1 MEKDI
6 IFKTINRLL
15 ARANRP
21 LLEKHPALWVQGYPW
36 VLFMLLP
43 ISLLMLLLLQTDT
56 EQPGTTG
63 FTMQILFPF
72 FPLIFLWMGL
82 GPGGTII
89 SPSDYYSNNGLF
101 LIPEE
106 KKILWIN
113 LAIVL
118 IPFLICM
125 NNIYNR
131 FDEEG
136 LTTSETYNRTL
147 LSDYIKGEYYYLKK
161 EDVSTQ
167 KSISILQDSV
177 YPFLKADRFPLL
189 SQAVL
194 EIWIGAVSKT
204 DSVLLLENY
213 SNALRDPMES
223 KDSQI
228 QVNRMPYSM
237 AVERLNEKSAATL
250 PPFLSSLLFFCA
262 ILIAYYCLA
271 NLYFKGMLNLYKKH
285 SFHQH
290 IQFIPLAVISAFGV
304 LVLIKM
310 MEEDALKN
318 HLDITVKVT
327 HIVRE
332 AAVIFIKIFNIV
344 SIPIFLY
351 YYFEK
356 FISLKLELLGQFSS
370 PHDPEII
377 KK

>member
-6 IFKTINRLL
+6 VFKTINRLL
-15 ARANRP
+15 ARVNRP
-21 LLEKHPALWVQGYPW
+21 LLERHPALWVQGYPW
-36 VLFMLLP
+36 ILFMLLP
-43 ISLLMLLLLQTDT
+43 ISLLILLLLQTDT

-63 FTMQILFPF
+63 FTMQILLPF
-72 FPLIFLWMGL
+72 SPLVFLWMGL
-82 GPGGTII
+82 GPGNTII

-125 NNIYNR
+125 NSIYNR

-136 LTTSETYNRTL
+136 FTTSETYNRAL
-147 LSDYIKGEYYYLKK
+147 ISDYVKGEYYYLKK
-161 EDVSTQ
+161 EDVSAQ

-223 KDSQI
+223 NDSRI
-228 QVNRMPYSM
+228 RINRMPYFM

-271 NLYFKGMLNLYKKH
+271 NLYFKGILDLYKKH
-285 SFHQH
+285 PFHQN
-290 IQFIPLAVISAFGV
+290 IQLIPGAIIGIFIFLVAVKV
-304 LVLIKM
+304 
-310 MEEDALKN
+310 MEKDALKN
-318 HLDITVKVT
+318 YLDITDKVT
-327 HIVRE
+327 LYVRE
-332 AAVIFIKIFNIV
+332 AAVIFIKIFNVV
-344 SIPIFLY
+344 SIPLFLY

-370 PHDPEII
+370 PRDPEII